1 MQVSALAYPE
11 LTTQIP
17 HAVDIALPRGAEKP
31 RIEYPP
37 VSVHWFSGPA
47 FTSGIETPTVDGQ
60 KLRVYSAEKSIA
72 DAFKYLANAVQE
84 PASGSRVALMMVTC
98 VDEAGRCLSGV
109 ERSSAKA
116 DCGAVCLLR
125 GARGN
130 LRSPP
135 NSSSGQR
142 RKVGGA
148 SRKPRELR

>member
-60 KLRVYSAEKSIA
+60 DLRVYSAERASPTLSSISLTP
-72 DAFKYLANAVQE
+72 FRNLPRGPE
-84 PASGSRVALMMVTC
+84 SR
-98 VDEAGRCLSGV
+98 
-109 ERSSAKA
+109 
-116 DCGAVCLLR
+116 
-125 GARGN
+125 
-130 LRSPP
+130 
-135 NSSSGQR
+135 
-142 RKVGGA
+142 
-148 SRKPRELR
+148 